1 MPLSLGTLD
10 NSDYLQRLQQIKD
23 EISKINIESVKNNNK
38 ISIIGD
44 IDYDNTDII
53 QNDIT
58 VKGNNT
64 VSSSVIIPMDVL
76 EENKEPK
83 RLMSAVILQSKIR
96 KIRLKRYANESEKI
110 EKEKNIVIG
119 NVNDTNKILN
129 QVDSENCEWNLLS
142 KRAQRSAVI
151 KYCNDLK
158 FVKGEMIKVDKKV
171 LAILK
176 TTLWEFIKQNPDFT
190 IDYST
195 DEEIIVDIEFLE
207 VKENGFKIF
216 GKEKNVLKEFNIP
229 LENIDSTVP
238 KKRKI
243 KLSVKKNTL
252 SELSHD

>member
-1 MPLSLGTLD
+1 MPLSLSNLD
-10 NSDYLQRLQQIKD
+10 NSDYLLRLKEIKD
-23 EISKINIESVKNNNK
+23 KINKINIDSIKNNDK

-44 IDYDNTDII
+44 IDSDNS
-53 QNDIT
+53 NDNML

-76 EENKEPK
+76 EENKEPQ

-119 NVNDTNKILN
+119 NINDTNKILN
-129 QVDSENCEWNLLS
+129 KVDSQNCDWNLLS

-158 FVKGEMIKVDKKV
+158 FIKGEMIKINKKV
-171 LAILK
+171 LTMLK
-176 TTLWEFIKQNPDFT
+176 TTLWEFIKQNPEFE
-190 IDYST
+190 IDYSN
-195 DEEIIVDIEFLE
+195 DEELIVDIDFLE

-229 LENIDSTVP
+229 LEDTDSTVP

-252 SELSHD
+252 SDLSHD